1 MFSIRPADDRGTTR
15 AGWLDSRHSFSF
27 AGYHDPQQ
35 MGVSSLR
42 VINED
47 RVDPGAG
54 FPPHGH
60 RDMEIISIVL
70 DGAIQHRDSTG
81 GGAVL
86 RPGEVQLMH
95 AGTGVMHSE
104 FNASESEPLHFLQ
117 IWILPA
123 QTGGQPGY
131 SQRAFFD
138 VGEQS
143 AMRRI
148 LDPDGVDG
156 ALPIRQDVRG
166 WQARL
171 QAGERLD
178 LPLERHRQGWLQL
191 ARGELVGGEL
201 HLRAGDGLH
210 IRDAA
215 YPAVQA
221 TGDAEFVLFDLA

>member
-1 MFSIRPADDRGTTR
+1 MFTVRPAKDRGRTR

-27 AGYHDPQQ
+27 ADYHDPRQ

-60 RDMEIISIVL
+60 RNMEIVSIVL
-70 DGAIQHRDSTG
+70 DGAMQHRDSSG

-95 AGTGVMHSE
+95 AGTGVSHSE
-104 FNASESEPLHFLQ
+104 FNASDSEPLHFLQ
-117 IWILPA
+117 IWILPTA
-123 QTGGQPGY
+123 PGGQPGY
-131 SQRAFFD
+131 AQRAYFEA
-138 VGEQS
+138 GEQS
-143 AMRRI
+143 AIRRI
-148 LDPDGVDG
+148 LDPDGRDG
-156 ALPIRQDVRG
+156 ALPIRQDACA

-178 LPLERHRQGWLQL
+178 LPLEPHRQGWLQL
-191 ARGELVGGEL
+191 ARGTLANGDL
-201 HLRAGDGLH
+201 QLKAGDGLH
-210 IRDAA
+210 IRCQA
-215 YPAVQA
+215 YPSVRAIN
-221 TGDAEFVLFDLA
+221 DAEFVFFDLV